1 VRLLIVDDERDLAS
15 DLAALLRREGWVVD
29 LAHDGHTGLALAQYG
44 EYDVLLLDIMLPGRS
59 GYDVLKKVRAEDPK
73 TAIVM
78 LSAKDGEYDQSD
90 AFELGADDYVTKPF
104 SPVVL
109 AARLQAVLRRSGI
122 PRSLQLVCGDLVL
135 ETTTR
140 RVRRGR
146 HEISLTPREFALLQH
161 LMREPERV
169 YSKADLLDAVWD
181 SDYPGADNVV
191 EVYVGYLRKKI
202 DVPFDVGSLET
213 VRGAGYRLVP
223 VRAEPAG

>member
-1 VRLLIVDDERDLAS
+1 
-15 DLAALLRREGWVVD
+15 
-29 LAHDGHTGLALAQYG
+29 
-44 EYDVLLLDIMLPGRS
+44 
-59 GYDVLKKVRAEDPK
+59 
-73 TAIVM
+73 M

-146 HEISLTPREFALLQH
+146 HEISLAPREFALLQH

-202 DVPFDVGSLET
+202 DVPFDVRSLET